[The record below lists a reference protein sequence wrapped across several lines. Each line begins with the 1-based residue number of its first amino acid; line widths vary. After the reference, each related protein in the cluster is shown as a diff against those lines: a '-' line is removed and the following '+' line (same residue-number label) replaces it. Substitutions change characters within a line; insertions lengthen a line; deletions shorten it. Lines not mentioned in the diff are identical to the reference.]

1 MSVAK
6 PMRVRLAATLLCA
19 TALAGVTG
27 CTATV
32 TAEPART
39 AVLYDEPIVY
49 VDEAPARVYD
59 SPSAYYRGRPA
70 YLVGSRWYYRSDR
83 GWVYFTREPAELQ
96 RARTTHRYVR
106 VENTPARR
114 TTVEQRR
121 RRVVEEPTQTRRR
134 SYD

>member
-6 PMRVRLAATLLCA
+6 PIHARLAAALLCA
-19 TALAGVTG
+19 GALTCVTG

-32 TAEPART
+32 TAQPART
-39 AVLYDEPIVY
+39 AVLYDDPVVY
-49 VDEAPARVYD
+49 VDEAPPGVYD

-70 YLVGSRWYYRSDR
+70 YLVGTRWYYPSER
-83 GWVYFTREPAELQ
+83 GWVYFSREPAELH
-96 RARTTHRYVR
+96 RARATHRYVR
-106 VENTPARR
+106 VENTRARR

-121 RRVVEEPTQTRRR
+121 RRVVEQPTQTRRR